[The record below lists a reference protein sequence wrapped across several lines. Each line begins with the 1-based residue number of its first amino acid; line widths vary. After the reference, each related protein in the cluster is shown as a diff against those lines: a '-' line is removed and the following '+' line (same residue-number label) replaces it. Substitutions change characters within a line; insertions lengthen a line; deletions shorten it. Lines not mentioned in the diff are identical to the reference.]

1 MILNILQQISHD
13 AVRYQIWVAL
23 DAVQRVKR
31 AVNLFL
37 ACVFDSKTMTKT
49 LRKLIIRKQTV
60 K

>member
-37 ACVFDSKTMTKT
+37 ACVFVSKTMTKT
-49 LRKLIIRKQTV
+49 TRKRFR
-60 K
+60 